1 MMSSPSG
8 KIRLTSHCEL
18 AGCRTARPRQPA
30 PIAASPAARR
40 RLLEVDY
47 GLFGVIGHYHL
58 LRCPHCSVRFTDA
71 MATMDYAGDEL
82 VEIGW
87 PAYYAQ
93 LGAGIWPISDPLTRI
108 TKPAGATG
116 AGDWRGLRVRAGF
129 LRACQGL
136 AGRGL

>member
-18 AGCRTARPRQPA
+18 AWLQNSQAEAACPNCGQPGR
-30 PIAASPAARR
+30 AAQ
-40 RLLEVDY
+40 LLEVDY
-47 GLFGVIGHYHL
+47 GLFGVTGHYHL

-93 LGAGIWPISDPLTRI
+93 IGAGIWPISDPLTRI
-108 TKPAGATG
+108 TKPAGARALEIGG
-116 AGDWRGLRVRAGF
+116 AYGFGLDFCVHAKGW
-129 LRACQGL
+129 Q
-136 AGRGL
+136 